1 MEHPRVQNSS
11 LSQSLWG
18 LTLILCLGATACD
31 EDIGWPSAPPASQ
44 DRPCEGGAPGDKGP
58 GIPGLQDPEQP
69 AQTQPQDPKAQHP
82 DATQPAPGSQDPQS
96 PGTQTPKGPDA
107 SSPQPDST
115 LPDEDSGA
123 PQDNAP
129 SDPIGTAIW
138 EFLPDPKGSDGLAD
152 SPETVDLIV
161 TGDKE
166 QEGTVTF
173 ELQAQ
178 GWSPLTHESFPDH
191 PTLRMRTGSLIRIE
205 RYKNQ
210 AQLDLAKAQFPDQVL
225 DPKTGE
231 IAVQILR
238 MTGAGLRNKG
248 GWLALRS
255 GPEAALHGVIYGDI
269 TKEKIDSQ
277 VLADWHGPFA
287 TKAPSGQ
294 ALCKIPERPKGS
306 QTDAAW
312 WTACEPSIWGRPSK

>member
-11 LSQSLWG
+11 LSQSLWS

-31 EDIGWPSAPPASQ
+31 EDIGWPSGPPASQ
-44 DRPCEGGAPGDKGP
+44 DRPCEGGSPGAKGP
-58 GIPGLQDPEQP
+58 GIPGLQEPQLPKEPQP
-69 AQTQPQDPKAQHP
+69 QEPQTQGP
-82 DATQPAPGSQDPQS
+82 DATQPNPGPHDPQS
-96 PGTQTPKGPDA
+96 PKSETPKDPDA
-107 SSPQPDST
+107 TQPDST
-115 LPDEDSGA
+115 FPDKDAQA
-123 PQDNAP
+123 PKDNAP
-129 SDPIGTAIW
+129 SDPIEVAIW

-161 TGDKE
+161 TGEQE

-173 ELQAQ
+173 ELLAQ
-178 GWSPLTHESFPDH
+178 GWSPLTHKSFPDH
-191 PTLRMRTGSLIRIE
+191 PTLKMRSGSLIRIE

-210 AQLDLAKAQFPDQVL
+210 TQLDLAKGQFPNQVL

-231 IAVQILR
+231 LAVLILR
-238 MTGAGLRNKG
+238 VTGAGLRNKG

-255 GPEAALHGVIYGDI
+255 GPQAALHGVIYGDI
-269 TKEKIDSQ
+269 AKEKVDSQ

-294 ALCKIPERPKGS
+294 ALCKIPKRPKGS

-312 WTACEPSIWGRPSK
+312 WTACEPSTWGRPST